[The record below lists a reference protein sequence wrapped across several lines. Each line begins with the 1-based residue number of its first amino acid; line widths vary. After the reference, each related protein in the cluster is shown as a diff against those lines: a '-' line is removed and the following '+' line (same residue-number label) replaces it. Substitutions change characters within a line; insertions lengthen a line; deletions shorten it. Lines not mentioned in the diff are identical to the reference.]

1 MQEKLKFY
9 FPFKWNI
16 NSLKLIMF
24 VAQKNAEMI
33 DSDSLSITEC
43 GGIGVKCKRVQGR
56 KDSGQKEMS
65 A

>member
-24 VAQKNAEMI
+24 VAQINAEMI
-33 DSDSLSITEC
+33 DNDSLSITEC
-43 GGIGVKCKRVQGR
+43 GGIEVKCKRVQGR